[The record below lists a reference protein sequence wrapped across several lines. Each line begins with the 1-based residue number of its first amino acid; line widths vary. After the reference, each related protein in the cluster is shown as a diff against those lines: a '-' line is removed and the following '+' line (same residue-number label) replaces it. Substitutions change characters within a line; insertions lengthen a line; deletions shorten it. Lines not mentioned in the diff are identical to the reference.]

1 MTAEK
6 NNSNNKIDLNTTK
19 RLSVQVHL
27 NGLSFL
33 LQDEP
38 VHQGVFYKHI
48 AFESALMPEEVL
60 IEINKAFETFDDLN
74 QSVKEFTLVHQNL
87 LFTLVPKAVF
97 HEEQAASYL
106 NFNAKLLPTDYV
118 AYDTF
123 ETMELVNVYVPLTNV
138 NNYFFERYGE
148 FTYKHST
155 SVFIESIITQERN
168 DNEIKMFVNL
178 YKKQMDV
185 LVTKGK
191 KIQLF
196 NSFYHTTPEDFI
208 YYLLFIAEQLS
219 LNPNEFPLHLS
230 GNIEEKDPY
239 FEIAYTYIRNVTVSD
254 NKTESLYSHSLQEPI
269 QKNSLL
275 LHL

>member
-6 NNSNNKIDLNTTK
+6 NNNNKIDINATK

-33 LQDEP
+33 MQDEDS
-38 VHQGVFYKHI
+38 HTGVFFKHI
-48 AFESALMPEEVL
+48 TFDSALMPEEVL
-60 IEINKAFETFDDLN
+60 TEIKKAYETYEELN

-97 HEEQAASYL
+97 YEDQAANYL

-118 AYDTF
+118 AYDTL
-123 ETMELVNVYVPLTNV
+123 ETLDLINVYVPLTNV

-148 FTYKHST
+148 FTYKHAA
-155 SVFIESIITQERN
+155 SVFIESIIAQERN
-168 DNEIKMFVNL
+168 NNDIKMFVHL
-178 YKKQMDV
+178 YKRQMDV

-208 YYLLFIAEQLS
+208 YYILFIAEQLS
-219 LNPNEFPLHLS
+219 LNPDEFPLHLS
-230 GNIEEKDPY
+230 GNIKKKDPY
-239 FEIAYTYIRNVTVSD
+239 FEIAYTYIRNVTVSE
-254 NKTESLYSHSLQEPI
+254 NKSATLESNTSQEPI
-269 QKNSLL
+269 ENNSLL
-275 LHL
+275 FQL